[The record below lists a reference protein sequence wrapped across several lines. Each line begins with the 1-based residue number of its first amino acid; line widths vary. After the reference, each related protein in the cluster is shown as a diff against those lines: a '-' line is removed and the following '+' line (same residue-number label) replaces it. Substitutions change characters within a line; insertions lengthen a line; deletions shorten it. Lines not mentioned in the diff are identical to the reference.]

1 MKIFAENVKKVF
13 TEKKMETYL
22 ALMVVE
28 ILEEI
33 ETNSRNYPRSFGA
46 KNAQAVRS
54 K

>member
-1 MKIFAENVKKVF
+1 VKIFAENVKKVF

-22 ALMVVE
+22 ALMAVARS
-28 ILEEI
+28 I
-33 ETNSRNYPRSFGA
+33 TNSRNYPRRFGA